1 MKNEKRNAIAI
12 VDYNMGNLGS
22 VMNAFAKVGS
32 SSELVSDPDR
42 LEQYDRIVLPGVG
55 AFPDAMKAL
64 TSTGM
69 DEAIRQFARSGRPL
83 MGTCLGMQLLFEES
97 EEFGTTQG
105 LRLIP
110 GKVVA
115 FDESKFDHPLKV
127 PHMGWNEMFRGLTS
141 NDLSRSDESF
151 AGLTPAKPNDVSRS
165 GESFEGMTP
174 SELFDGLPDAFYL
187 YFVHSYHAV
196 CDDRYAIGKTY
207 YGYAF
212 VSAVQNGNIYGIQP
226 HPEKSHNNGLKI
238 IENFTKL

>member
-1 MKNEKRNAIAI
+1 MGIIADNLNVSEKQEVRSKTLASIGI

-22 VMNAFAKVGS
+22 VMNAFAKVGA
-32 SSELVSDPDR
+32 SSELVSDPDK
-42 LEQYDRIVLPGVG
+42 LGQYDRIVLPGVG

-69 DEAIRQFARSGRPL
+69 DKAITQFARIGRPL

-105 LRLIP
+105 LGLIP

-115 FDESKFDHPLKV
+115 FDESKFDHTLKV
-127 PHMGWNEMFRGLTS
+127 PHMGWNELFVQK
-141 NDLSRSDESF
+141 E
-151 AGLTPAKPNDVSRS
+151 TP
-165 GESFEGMTP
+165 
-174 SELFDGLPDAFYL
+174 LFDGLKKDFYL
-187 YFVHSYHAV
+187 YFVHSYHAQT
-196 CDDRYAIGKTY
+196 DDRYAIGKTH
-207 YGYAF
+207 YGYEF